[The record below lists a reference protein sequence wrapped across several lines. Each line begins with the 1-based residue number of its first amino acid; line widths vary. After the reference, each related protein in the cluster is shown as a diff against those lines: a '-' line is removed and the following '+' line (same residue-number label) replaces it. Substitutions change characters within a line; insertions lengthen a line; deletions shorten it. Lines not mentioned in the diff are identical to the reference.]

1 MIGVFDSG
9 LGGLSTLLA
18 LRKLCPEADIV
29 YLADQAHAPYG
40 ERSPKELCSYLRFG
54 IDFFQRQ
61 GAEAMLLACGTLSA
75 VALPQ
80 LENPP
85 PFPLFGVIEGATAK
99 AKEKTKSG
107 VAVLATSASIRSKV
121 YQSRLLDMG
130 VRHIEAVACP
140 LLVPLLEEGFL
151 WDSPA
156 TKEVLAHYLAPLKA
170 SGCDTVLLGCT
181 HYGFLAPLFQALWP
195 KAQLVPCGEV
205 LAEYT
210 LSHFVPRKGQGKT
223 LLYTTGAPNE
233 FLKKTSALH
242 FAPPTVVLRA

>member
-9 LGGLSTLLA
+9 LGGLSTLIA
-18 LRKLCPEADIV
+18 LRKLCPKADIV

-40 ERSPKELCSYLRFG
+40 ERSQKELCSYLHFG
-54 IDFFQRQ
+54 IDFFLRQ

-80 LENPP
+80 LGNPP

-99 AKEKTKSG
+99 AKEKAKEG
-107 VAVLATSASIRSKV
+107 VAVLATTASIQSKI
-121 YQSRLLDMG
+121 YQTRLLALG
-130 VRHIEAVACP
+130 VGHIEAVACP

-156 TKEVLAHYLAPLKA
+156 TKEVLSHYLTPLRA

-181 HYGFLAPLFQALWP
+181 HYGFLAPLFQELWP
-195 KAQLVPCGEV
+195 KAQLVSCGEV
-205 LAEYT
+205 LAHYT
-210 LSHFVPRKGQGKT
+210 LSRFSPGDGQGKT
-223 LLYTTGAPNE
+223 LLYTTGSPNE